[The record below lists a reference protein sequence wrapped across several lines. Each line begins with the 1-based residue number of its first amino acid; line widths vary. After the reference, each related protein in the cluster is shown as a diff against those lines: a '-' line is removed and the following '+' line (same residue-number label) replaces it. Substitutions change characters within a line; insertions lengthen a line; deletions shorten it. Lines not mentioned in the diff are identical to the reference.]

1 MLKEKT
7 SDVSMTNTNQGS
19 GTAAEAAVP
28 MSRGLWNTWR
38 KNLLLF
44 CLTGVYV
51 ELCLHLCV
59 FGSMDRYAG
68 YPVLFG
74 LLGGALCTLVVSSL
88 PKVLRQITGVFL
100 VAAQVLLA
108 EVQLV
113 YHCIFGDFMPV
124 SQIGMGGNVVVNF
137 NSQLLYGIRQNLLKI
152 LLLLLPLIAVILCL
166 ALRRGQALKLRL
178 RWKQTMASSAVLLA
192 LLLTVTGLM
201 YVGRDNAFS
210 VYRTF
215 TNVNTSTD
223 SSYKKIGMLATTAQ
237 ELRYMLFSGSGSIM
251 ITPSSL
257 NMSDV
262 PRTYSSNSYNVIESI
277 DFTALA
283 DSTDSDILKAT
294 DEYLSNATPTRKN
307 NYTGLL
313 KDYNLITICA
323 ESFCPWFISEE
334 LTPTL
339 YKLSHTGI
347 LFENYYGTFQS
358 VTTNGEYTMCMGLY
372 PDMSRTKTDSSFNVA
387 GTNYLPFCLGNALK
401 GMGYQAW
408 GYHDYIGDF
417 YNRNITH
424 ANMGYTFKA
433 ADSGLAMKIDWP
445 SSDLEMMEASIDD
458 YINSGEPF
466 HAYYMTFSG
475 HYQYNWDNAMSAK
488 NRDAV
493 KDLPYSEPVK
503 AYIACNLELEYA
515 LEYLMQ
521 RLEQAGV
528 ADKTCIVLTNDH
540 YPYGLTEDEYN
551 ELAGQTLDTTFE
563 KYRNSFICYVPGLS
577 ENIVVDEYCS
587 TADILPT
594 LLNLFGVDYDSRLL
608 AGTDVLSSGLH
619 VAVLSDKSFLTK
631 TFRYDAGTETV
642 IPADESITVS
652 DGLVK
657 TYRLYV
663 DSRFQLSGNILNSDY
678 YAHVFARESSGG
690 SLADT
695 VVFTD
700 IKSIFNQASV
710 LYMYR
715 KGYVEPEAP
724 DTFGGKA
731 TARLGEFIDVLY
743 RIAGRPETDNTA
755 LPADCENEEFNAAHP
770 YYNAVCWAYQTR
782 LLRQNDPNTEYD
794 DKVDYQ
800 TACVLIRRYA
810 IMAGV
815 DTGVNQTQL
824 RQLLRDTPDLG
835 REAAKAM
842 LWCDERDITTR
853 DSNLDELLVSAGTRI
868 SRYQMTSFLFYLCT
882 YELDIGS

>member
-124 SQIGMGGNVVVNF
+124 SQIGMGGNVIVNF

-201 YVGRDNAFS
+201 YVGRDKAFS
-210 VYRTF
+210 VYHTF
-215 TNVNTSTD
+215 TNVDTSTD

-237 ELRYMLFSGSGSIM
+237 ELRYMLFGGSGSIM

-257 NMSDV
+257 NISDV

-408 GYHDYIGDF
+408 AYHDYIGDF

-445 SSDLEMMEASIDD
+445 SSDLEMMEASVDD

-521 RLEQAGV
+521 RLEEAGV

-642 IPADESITVS
+642 IPADENTTVS
-652 DGLVK
+652 DELAEA
-657 TYRLYV
+657 YRLYV

>member
-28 MSRGLWNTWR
+28 MSHGLWNTWL

-178 RWKQTMASSAVLLA
+178 RWKQTMASFAVLLA

-223 SSYKKIGMLATTAQ
+223 SSYKKIGMLATTVQ

-257 NMSDV
+257 NISDV

-294 DEYLSNATPTRKN
+294 DEYLANAAPTRKN

-445 SSDLEMMEASIDD
+445 SSDLEMMEASVDD

-521 RLEQAGV
+521 RLEEAGV

-770 YYNAVCWAYQTR
+770 YYHAVCWAYQTR

-815 DTGVNQTQL
+815 DTGVDQTQL
-824 RQLLRDTPDLG
+824 RQLLRDAPDLG

-842 LWCDERDITTR
+842 LWRDERDITTR

>member
-642 IPADESITVS
+642 IPADENTTVS
-652 DGLVK
+652 DELAEA
-657 TYRLYV
+657 YRLYV

-678 YAHVFARESSGG
+678 YAHVFSKESSGG

-715 KGYVEPEAP
+715 KGYVEPETP

-731 TARLGEFIDVLY
+731 TARLGEFVDVLY

-782 LLRQNDPNTEYD
+782 LLRQNDPNAEYD

>member
-1 MLKEKT
+1 MRKEKADNT
-7 SDVSMTNTNQGS
+7 SIASASQMPVQISEAGQSMR
-19 GTAAEAAVP
+19 
-28 MSRGLWNTWR
+28 RGLWKTWWE
-38 KNLLLF
+38 NLLLYCF
-44 CLTGVYV
+44 TGVYV

-59 FGSMDRYAG
+59 FRSLDRYAG
-68 YPVLFG
+68 YLVLFG

-113 YHCIFGDFMPV
+113 YQNIFGNFMPLNQV
-124 SQIGMGGNVVVNF
+124 SMGENVMESFGAQILYCIRGN
-137 NSQLLYGIRQNLLKI
+137 LPRI
-152 LLLLLPLIAVILCL
+152 LLLLLPLLAAILCL
-166 ALRRGQALKLRL
+166 ALQRAQALKLRL
-178 RWKQTMASSAVLLA
+178 RRQQALASFAVLLV
-192 LLLTVTGLM
+192 LLLTITGSM
-201 YVGRDNAFS
+201 YAGRNKPFS
-210 VYRTF
+210 VYHTF
-215 TNVNTSTD
+215 TNVDTSTD
-223 SSYKKIGMLATTAQ
+223 SSYKKVGMLATTAQ
-237 ELRYMLFSGSGSIM
+237 ELRYMLFGSGGSID

-257 NMSDV
+257 NTSDA
-262 PRTYSSNSYNVIESI
+262 PRTYNCNSYNVIEGI

-283 DSTDSDILKAT
+283 DSADSDILKAT
-294 DEYLSNATPTRKN
+294 DEYLANVTPTRKN

-347 LFENYYGTFQS
+347 IFQNYYGTFQS

-401 GMGYQAW
+401 GMGYQTWA
-408 GYHDYIGDF
+408 YHDYIGDF

-433 ADSGLAMKIDWP
+433 ADSGLDMKIDWP
-445 SSDLEMMEASIDD
+445 SSDLEMMEASVDD

-515 LEYLMQ
+515 LEYLTR

-540 YPYGLTEDEYN
+540 YPYGLTETEYN

-577 ENIVVDEYCS
+577 ENIVADEYCS

-594 LLNLFGVDYDSRLL
+594 LLNLFGADYDSRLL
-608 AGTDVLSSGLH
+608 AGTDALSSGIH

-642 IPADESITVS
+642 IPADENITIS
-652 DGLVK
+652 DELAEA
-657 TYRLYV
+657 YRLYV
-663 DSRFQLSGNILNSDY
+663 DSRFQLSSNILNSDY
-678 YAHVFARESSGG
+678 YAHAFAKASSGG
-690 SLADT
+690 SLEDT

-731 TARLGEFIDVLY
+731 TAKLGEFVDVLY

-755 LPADCENEEFNAAHP
+755 LPPDYENEEFNAAHP
-770 YYNAVCWAYQTR
+770 YYNAVCWAYQTGLVR
-782 LLRQNDPNTEYD
+782 RDDSCIEYD
-794 DKVDYQ
+794 DKVDYR
-800 TACVLIRRYA
+800 TACVLIFRYA
-810 IMAGV
+810 AMAGV
-815 DTGVNQTQL
+815 DTGVDQTRLWQI
-824 RQLLRDTPDLG
+824 LRDDPNLD

-842 LWCDERDITTR
+842 LWCDAKDITTR
-853 DSNLDELLVSAGTRI
+853 DSDLDELLASSDTRV

-882 YELDIGS
+882 YELDMGS

>member
-28 MSRGLWNTWR
+28 MSHGLWNTWR

-178 RWKQTMASSAVLLA
+178 RWKQTMASFAVLLA

-257 NMSDV
+257 NISDV

-294 DEYLSNATPTRKN
+294 DEYLSNAAPTRKN

-445 SSDLEMMEASIDD
+445 SSDLEMMEASVDD

-521 RLEQAGV
+521 RLEEAGV

-608 AGTDVLSSGLH
+608 AGTDVLSSGIH

-755 LPADCENEEFNAAHP
+755 LPADCENEEFNAAP
-770 YYNAVCWAYQTR
+770 S
-782 LLRQNDPNTEYD
+782 LLSCRVLGLS
-794 DKVDYQ
+794 DK
-800 TACVLIRRYA
+800 
-810 IMAGV
+810 
-815 DTGVNQTQL
+815 
-824 RQLLRDTPDLG
+824 
-835 REAAKAM
+835 AAPAK
-842 LWCDERDITTR
+842 
-853 DSNLDELLVSAGTRI
+853 
-868 SRYQMTSFLFYLCT
+868 
-882 YELDIGS
+882 

>member
-28 MSRGLWNTWR
+28 MSHGLWNTWR

-88 PKVLRQITGVFL
+88 PKVLRQITGLLL
-100 VAAQVLLA
+100 VAAQVMLA
-108 EVQLV
+108 EMQLV

-124 SQIGMGGNVVVNF
+124 SQIGMGGNVIVNF

-152 LLLLLPLIAVILCL
+152 LLLLLPLVAVILCL
-166 ALRRGQALKLRL
+166 ILRRVQALRFRL
-178 RWKQTMASSAVLLA
+178 RWKQAMASFAVLLA

-201 YVGRDNAFS
+201 YAGRNKAFS
-210 VYRTF
+210 VYHTF
-215 TNVNTSTD
+215 TNVDTSTD

-237 ELRYMLFSGSGSIM
+237 ELRYMLFGGSGSIM

-257 NMSDV
+257 NISDV

-445 SSDLEMMEASIDD
+445 SSDLEMMEASVDD

-515 LEYLMQ
+515 LECLMQ
-521 RLEQAGV
+521 RLEEAGV

-551 ELAGQTLDTTFE
+551 ELAGQTLGTTFE

-642 IPADESITVS
+642 IPADENTTVS
-652 DGLVK
+652 GKLAEA
-657 TYRLYV
+657 YRLYV

-678 YAHVFARESSGG
+678 YAHVFSKESSGG

-715 KGYVEPEAP
+715 KGYVDPETP

-755 LPADCENEEFNAAHP
+755 LPADYENEEFNATHP

-782 LLRQNDPNTEYD
+782 LLRQNDPNAEYD

-815 DTGVNQTQL
+815 DTGVDQTQL
-824 RQLLRDTPDLG
+824 RQFLRDNPDLN

-842 LWCDERDITTR
+842 LWCDAKDITTW
-853 DSNLDELLVSAGTRI
+853 DSSLDELLASAGTRI